1 VAERAEPEHALEAMV
16 ASYLSDRHVEHPES
30 GCTLATLGTE
40 TARQSPA
47 VRRAATRQIAS
58 FARLLAQHMPGGAEE
73 AENGERALAAL
84 SSMIGALVIAR
95 IVDDPG
101 LSRAVR
107 AAAARAVAGDGAVPG
122 GAGRAS

>member
-1 VAERAEPEHALEAMV
+1 VPFAPGGPTDV
-16 ASYLSDRHVEHPES
+16 
-30 GCTLATLGTE
+30 
-40 TARQSPA
+40 
-47 VRRAATRQIAS
+47 I
-58 FARLLAQHMPGGAEE
+58 ARLLAQHMPGGAEA
-73 AENGERALAAL
+73 AENGARALAAL

-107 AAAARAVAGDGAVPG
+107 AAAIRAVAGDGAVPG